1 MITYLKIIV
10 IVLGVMIV
18 AGLAVIGIKLA
29 EKSGELAELS
39 SDDGAATT
47 DETGAATPLPALGDL
62 GLPAG
67 AEVRRMTAAG
77 QRLIL
82 VVAVPEA
89 GERIVIVDLQRGGV
103 LANIGL
109 EGTP

>member
-1 MITYLKIIV
+1 
-10 IVLGVMIV
+10 
-18 AGLAVIGIKLA
+18 
-29 EKSGELAELS
+29 
-39 SDDGAATT
+39 
-47 DETGAATPLPALGDL
+47 
-62 GLPAG
+62 
-67 AEVRRMTAAG
+67 MTAAG